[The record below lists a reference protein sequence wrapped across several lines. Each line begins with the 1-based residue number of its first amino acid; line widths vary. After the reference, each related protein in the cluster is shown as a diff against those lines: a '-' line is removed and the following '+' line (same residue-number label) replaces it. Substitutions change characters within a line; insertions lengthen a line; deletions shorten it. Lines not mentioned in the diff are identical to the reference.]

1 MTIGIPRA
9 LGYHR
14 YGVLWE
20 TFFQELG
27 IPYVT
32 SAPTTNKHLTDGSK
46 LAVDESC
53 LPLKLYMGHVV
64 SLLGR
69 CDQILV
75 PRFRRLG
82 RQEEF
87 CVRFWGLYDTVQN
100 TFPEAQL
107 LSYQLQSHGPGHQLA
122 GFIRMGSAVGRG
134 ALISANAYAHAIR
147 RQQDAD
153 QNRLIP
159 AQPLQSERG
168 PKILLA
174 AQSYVAHDP
183 HLGGAVA
190 RLLRAQGATPLFPD
204 MWEPITCRNRSH
216 ELSSDLYWITSREIL
231 GAIQEARDQVDG
243 IILLTAFPCG
253 SDCLTNELI
262 LRRVRDLPVIQIIL
276 DDNDGLTGLQTRI
289 ESFLD
294 MIPQRKQAQTV

>member
-20 TFFQELG
+20 TFFQKLG
-27 IPYVT
+27 IPCVV
-32 SAPTTNKHLTDGSK
+32 SEPTTSKHLTDGAK
-46 LAVDESC
+46 RTVDESC
-53 LPLKLYMGHVV
+53 LPLKLYMGHVA
-64 SLLGR
+64 SLMGR
-69 CDQILV
+69 CDHILV

-100 TFPEAQL
+100 TFPKAQL
-107 LSYQLQSHGPGHQLA
+107 LSYQLLSDRLGHELT
-122 GFIRMGSAVGRG
+122 GFIRMGSVCGRG
-134 ALISANAYAHAIR
+134 TLLSANAYATAVR
-147 RQQDAD
+147 RQYDTD
-153 QNRLIP
+153 QKHLI
-159 AQPLQSERG
+159 QSQKLLSTQG

-183 HLGGAVA
+183 YLGGTVA
-190 RLLRAQGATPLFPD
+190 RLLREQGATPLFPD
-204 MWEPITCRNRSH
+204 TWDQITCRNRSR

-231 GAIQEARDQVDG
+231 GAIQEARGQVDG

-294 MIPQRKQAQTV
+294 MIAQRKQAQTV